1 MPTSGFDGA
10 GTRCGQGTWSAG
22 KESSLMD
29 RPLAT
34 RMRPRNFKEFVG
46 HRHLLGEGKPLTKL
60 IDGGH
65 LPSTI
70 LWGPPGT
77 GKTTLAHLLAVAVGA
92 DFQQLSAVSSGV
104 SDARRVMDHSKTTLF
119 RTVLFV
125 DEVHRWNK
133 AQQEILLPAIEDGS
147 ITLIGATTENPYH
160 SLGGPLLSRC
170 LLLRLEPLEPKEIR
184 GLLELAVIDAE
195 RGMGTLGVTLTDDAL
210 DHLVELSAGD
220 ARAALTAL
228 EAAVLLADA
237 GETLIDGA
245 RVADA
250 VQKRIVAYDR
260 GDSHFDVVSAF
271 IKSMRGSDPDASLF
285 WLGRMIHAGE
295 DPRFIVRRMMIFASE
310 DVGLADPQALQVAV
324 AAAHALEHVGMP
336 EAKLNIA
343 QAAMYLARAPKSNS
357 VTDALDKAMVDADST
372 DAVPP
377 HLRDEHYV
385 GAAKLGHGEGYE
397 YPHDFDGHH
406 VEQQYRPERFEDSVY
421 HEPTGQG
428 SDVDVTPGT
437 GAPVPD
443 PAVETPAQEPAQEPA
458 HEAAQDP
465 TPKRGPAPQR

>member
-1 MPTSGFDGA
+1 
-10 GTRCGQGTWSAG
+10 
-22 KESSLMD
+22 MD

-46 HRHLLGEGKPLTKL
+46 HHHLLGEGKPLTKL

-65 LPSTI
+65 LPSII

-160 SLGGPLLSRC
+160 SLVSPLISRC
-170 LLLRLEPLEPKEIR
+170 LLLRLEPLEAEEVR
-184 GLLELAVIDAE
+184 GLIELAVVDAE

-237 GETLIDGA
+237 GETVIDGA

-260 GDSHFDVVSAF
+260 GDNHFDVVSAF
-271 IKSMRGSDPDASLF
+271 IKSMRVSDVDAALF
-285 WLGRMIHAGE
+285 WLSRMIDAGE
-295 DPRFIVRRMMIFASE
+295 DPRFIVRRMVIFASE
-310 DVGLADPQALQVAV
+310 DVGLADPRALSVAV

-336 EAKLNIA
+336 EARFNLA
-343 QAAMYLARAPKSNS
+343 ESALYLARAPKSNS
-357 VTDALDKAMVDADST
+357 VIDSLEKAMVDADSV
-372 DAVPP
+372 DPVPA
-377 HLRDEHYV
+377 HLRDAHYA

-397 YPHDFDGHH
+397 YPHDFEGHH
-406 VEQQYRPERFEDSVY
+406 VQQEYRPERFDEAVY
-421 HEPTGQG
+421 YEPSGQG
-428 SDVDVTPGT
+428 EDIEVEPGT
-437 GAPVPD
+437 GAPIDEPAED
-443 PAVETPAQEPAQEPA
+443 PA
-458 HEAAQDP
+458 DD
-465 TPKRGPAPQR
+465 

>member
-1 MPTSGFDGA
+1 
-10 GTRCGQGTWSAG
+10 
-22 KESSLMD
+22 MD

-46 HRHLLGEGKPLTKL
+46 HQHLLGEGKPLTKL

-104 SDARRVMDHSKTTLF
+104 SDARRVMDDSKTTLF

-160 SLGGPLLSRC
+160 SLVGPLLSRC
-170 LLLRLEPLEPKEIR
+170 LLLRLEPLEAEEVR
-184 GLLELAVIDAE
+184 SLLELAVVDVE
-195 RGMGTLGVTLTDDAL
+195 RGMGALGVSLTPDAL

-237 GETLIDGA
+237 GETVIDGA

-260 GDSHFDVVSAF
+260 GDNHFDVVSAF
-271 IKSMRGSDPDASLF
+271 IKSMRGSDPDAALF
-285 WLGRMIHAGE
+285 WLSRMIHAGE
-295 DPRFIVRRMMIFASE
+295 DPRFLVRRMMIFASE
-310 DVGLADPQALQVAV
+310 DVGLADPRALSVAV
-324 AAAHALEHVGMP
+324 AAGHALEHIGMP
-336 EAKLNIA
+336 EARFNLA
-343 QAAMYLARAPKSNS
+343 EAALYLARAPKSNS
-357 VTDALDKAMVDADST
+357 VADALDKAMVDADST
-372 DAVPP
+372 DPVPP
-377 HLRDEHYV
+377 HLRDAHYA

-397 YPHDFDGHH
+397 YPHDFEGHH
-406 VEQQYRPERFEDSVY
+406 VDQQYRPERFEDVWY
-421 HEPTGQG
+421 YEPSGQG
-428 SDVDVTPGT
+428 EEVEVEPGT
-437 GAPVPD
+437 GAAIGGD
-443 PAVETPAQEPAQEPA
+443 QTGSPASE
-458 HEAAQDP
+458 EA
-465 TPKRGPAPQR
+465 PAPKPAKKSAAKSD

>member
-1 MPTSGFDGA
+1 
-10 GTRCGQGTWSAG
+10 
-22 KESSLMD
+22 MD

-46 HRHLLGEGKPLTKL
+46 HQHLLGEGKPLTKL

-65 LPSTI
+65 LPSI
-70 LWGPPGT
+70 VLWGPPGT

-160 SLGGPLLSRC
+160 SLVSPLISRC
-170 LLLRLEPLEPKEIR
+170 LLLRLEPLEPEEIR
-184 GLLELAVIDAE
+184 GLIEVAVVDSE
-195 RGMGTLGVTLTDDAL
+195 RGMGALGVTLTDEAV
-210 DHLVELSAGD
+210 DHLVEIAAGD
-220 ARAALTAL
+220 ARAALTGL

-237 GETLIDGA
+237 GETVIDGE

-250 VQKRIVAYDR
+250 IQRRIVAYDR
-260 GDSHFDVVSAF
+260 GDNHYDVVSAF
-271 IKSMRGSDPDASLF
+271 IKSMRGSDPDAALF

-295 DPRFIVRRMMIFASE
+295 DPRFIVRRMVIFASE
-310 DVGLADPQALQVAV
+310 DVGLADPQALPVAV
-324 AAAHALEHVGMP
+324 AAAEALEHVGMP
-336 EAKLNIA
+336 EARLNLA
-343 QAAMYLARAPKSNS
+343 QAAVYLARAPKSNA

-372 DAVPP
+372 DPVPP
-377 HLRDEHYV
+377 HLRDAHYA
-385 GAAKLGHGEGYE
+385 GASKLGHGEGYR

-406 VEQQYRPERFEDSVY
+406 VQQQYRPERFEDVSY
-421 HEPTGQG
+421 YEPSGQG
-428 SDVDVTPGT
+428 ADVVVEPGT
-437 GAPVPD
+437 GMPIEED
-443 PAVETPAQEPAQEPA
+443 EPA
-458 HEAAQDP
+458 D
-465 TPKRGPAPQR
+465 

>member
-1 MPTSGFDGA
+1 
-10 GTRCGQGTWSAG
+10 
-22 KESSLMD
+22 MD

-34 RMRPRNFKEFVG
+34 RMRPRNFTEFVG
-46 HRHLLGEGKPLTKL
+46 HQHLLGEGKPLTKL

-65 LPSTI
+65 LPSI
-70 LWGPPGT
+70 VLWGPPGT

-160 SLGGPLLSRC
+160 SLVSPLLSRC
-170 LLLRLEPLEPKEIR
+170 LLLRLEPLQPEEIR
-184 GLLELAVIDAE
+184 SLVELAVVDSE
-195 RGMGTLGVTLTDDAL
+195 RGMGALGVSLTDDAI
-210 DHLVELSAGD
+210 DHLVELSGGD

-237 GETLIDGA
+237 GETLITGA

-250 VQKRIVAYDR
+250 VQKRLVAYDR
-260 GDSHFDVVSAF
+260 GDNHFDVVSAF
-271 IKSMRGSDPDASLF
+271 IKSLRGSDPDAALF

-295 DPRFIVRRMMIFASE
+295 DPRFIVRRMVIFASE
-310 DVGLADPQALQVAV
+310 DVGLADPQALPVAV
-324 AAAHALEHVGMP
+324 ATAHALEHVGMP
-336 EAKLNIA
+336 EARLNLA
-343 QAAMYLARAPKSNS
+343 EAALYLARAPKSNS
-357 VTDALDKAMVDADST
+357 VIDALDKAMVDADST
-372 DAVPP
+372 DPVPP
-377 HLRDEHYV
+377 HLRDAHYA
-385 GAAKLGHGEGYE
+385 GASKLGHGDGYR

-406 VEQQYRPERFEDSVY
+406 IEQEYRPERFEGVVY
-421 HEPTGQG
+421 YEPSGQG
-428 SDVDVTPGT
+428 EDVDVERGT
-437 GAPVPD
+437 GLPFEE
-443 PAVETPAQEPAQEPA
+443 VEK
-458 HEAAQDP
+458 D
-465 TPKRGPAPQR
+465 

>member
-1 MPTSGFDGA
+1 
-10 GTRCGQGTWSAG
+10 
-22 KESSLMD
+22 MD

-46 HRHLLGEGKPLTKL
+46 HQHLLGEGKPLTKL

-65 LPSTI
+65 LPSII

-160 SLGGPLLSRC
+160 SLVSPLISRC
-170 LLLRLEPLEPKEIR
+170 LLLRLEPLQPEEIR
-184 GLLELAVIDAE
+184 GLLEVAVVDAE
-195 RGMGTLGVTLTDDAL
+195 RGMGALGVTLTEEAI
-210 DHLVELSAGD
+210 DHLVEIAAGD
-220 ARAALTAL
+220 ARAALTGL
-228 EAAVLLADA
+228 EAAVLLAGP
-237 GETLIDGA
+237 GETVVDGD

-250 VQKRIVAYDR
+250 VQRRIVAYDR
-260 GDSHFDVVSAF
+260 GDNHYDVVSAF
-271 IKSMRGSDPDASLF
+271 IKSMRGSDPDAALF

-295 DPRFIVRRMMIFASE
+295 DPRFIVRRMVIFASE
-310 DVGLADPQALQVAV
+310 DVGLADPQALPVAV
-324 AAAHALEHVGMP
+324 AAAEALEHVGMP
-336 EAKLNIA
+336 EARLNLA
-343 QAAMYLARAPKSNS
+343 EAALYLARAPKSNA

-372 DAVPP
+372 DPVPP
-377 HLRDEHYV
+377 HLRDAHYA
-385 GAAKLGHGEGYE
+385 GASKLGHGEGYQ
-397 YPHDFDGHH
+397 YPHDFEGHH
-406 VEQQYRPERFEDSVY
+406 VEQQYRPERFEGISY
-421 HEPTGQG
+421 YEPSGLG
-428 SDVDVTPGT
+428 ADVDVEPGT
-437 GAPVPD
+437 GLPF
-443 PAVETPAQEPAQEPA
+443 EEEPA
-458 HEAAQDP
+458 D
-465 TPKRGPAPQR
+465 

>member
-1 MPTSGFDGA
+1 
-10 GTRCGQGTWSAG
+10 
-22 KESSLMD
+22 MD

-46 HRHLLGEGKPLTKL
+46 HHHLLGEGKPLTKL

-65 LPSTI
+65 LPSVI

-160 SLGGPLLSRC
+160 SLVGPLISRC
-170 LLLRLEPLEPKEIR
+170 LLLRLEPLEPDEIR
-184 GLLELAVIDAE
+184 VLLELAVVDAE
-195 RGMGTLGVTLTDDAL
+195 RGMGALGVSLTDDAL

-237 GETLIDGA
+237 GETVIDGA

-260 GDSHFDVVSAF
+260 GDNHFDVVSAF
-271 IKSMRGSDPDASLF
+271 IKSMRGSDSNATLF
-285 WLGRMIHAGE
+285 WLSRMIHAGE
-295 DPRFIVRRMMIFASE
+295 DPRFMVRRMVIFASE
-310 DVGLADPQALQVAV
+310 DVGLADPHALSVAV

-336 EAKLNIA
+336 EARFNLA
-343 QAAMYLARAPKSNS
+343 EAALYLARAPKSNA
-357 VTDALDKAMVDADST
+357 VADALDKAMVDADST
-372 DAVPP
+372 DPVPP
-377 HLRDEHYV
+377 HLRDAHYA

-406 VEQQYRPERFEDSVY
+406 VDQQYRPDRFEDTSY
-421 HEPTGQG
+421 YEPSGQG
-428 SDVDVTPGT
+428 EEVEVEPGT
-437 GAPVPD
+437 GAPVGRD
-443 PAVETPAQEPAQEPA
+443 ATEQQEKSPARRPGKRS
-458 HEAAQDP
+458 AA
-465 TPKRGPAPQR
+465 KSN

>member
-1 MPTSGFDGA
+1 
-10 GTRCGQGTWSAG
+10 
-22 KESSLMD
+22 MD

-46 HRHLLGEGKPLTKL
+46 HQHLLGEGKPLTKL

-65 LPSTI
+65 LPSI
-70 LWGPPGT
+70 VLWGPPGT

-160 SLGGPLLSRC
+160 SLVSPLISRC
-170 LLLRLEPLEPKEIR
+170 LLLRLEPLEPEEIR
-184 GLLELAVIDAE
+184 GLIEVAVVDSE
-195 RGMGTLGVTLTDDAL
+195 RGMGALGVALTDEAI
-210 DHLVELSAGD
+210 DHLVEIAAGD
-220 ARAALTAL
+220 ARAALTGL

-237 GETLIDGA
+237 GETVIDGE

-250 VQKRIVAYDR
+250 IQRRIVAYDR
-260 GDSHFDVVSAF
+260 GDNHYDVVSAF
-271 IKSMRGSDPDASLF
+271 IKSMRGSDPDAALF

-295 DPRFIVRRMMIFASE
+295 DPRFIVRRMVIFASE
-310 DVGLADPQALQVAV
+310 DVGLADPQALPVAV
-324 AAAHALEHVGMP
+324 AAAEALEHVGMP
-336 EAKLNIA
+336 EARLNLA
-343 QAAMYLARAPKSNS
+343 QAAVYLARAPKSNA

-372 DAVPP
+372 DPVPP
-377 HLRDEHYV
+377 HLRDAHYA
-385 GAAKLGHGEGYE
+385 GASKLGHGEGYR

-406 VEQQYRPERFEDSVY
+406 VQQQYRPERFEDVSY
-421 HEPTGQG
+421 YEPSGQG
-428 SDVDVTPGT
+428 ADVVVEPGT
-437 GAPVPD
+437 GMPIEED
-443 PAVETPAQEPAQEPA
+443 EPA
-458 HEAAQDP
+458 D
-465 TPKRGPAPQR
+465 

>member
-1 MPTSGFDGA
+1 
-10 GTRCGQGTWSAG
+10 
-22 KESSLMD
+22 MD

-46 HRHLLGEGKPLTKL
+46 HHHLLGEGKPLTKL

-65 LPSTI
+65 LPSII

-77 GKTTLAHLLAVAVGA
+77 GKTTLAHLLSIAVGA

-147 ITLIGATTENPYH
+147 ITMIGATTENPYH
-160 SLGGPLLSRC
+160 SLVSPLLSRC
-170 LLLRLEPLEPKEIR
+170 LMLRLEPLEPKEIR
-184 GLLELAVIDAE
+184 GLLELAVVDAE
-195 RGMGTLGVTLTDDAL
+195 RGMGALGVTLTDDAL

-237 GETLIDGA
+237 GETLIDAA

-250 VQKRIVAYDR
+250 VQKRIVVYDR
-260 GDSHFDVVSAF
+260 GDNHFDVVSAF
-271 IKSMRGSDPDASLF
+271 IKSMRGSDPDAALF
-285 WLGRMIHAGE
+285 WLARMIQAGE
-295 DPRFIVRRMMIFASE
+295 DPRFIVRRMVIFASE
-310 DVGLADPQALQVAV
+310 DVGLADPQALPIAM
-324 AAAHALEHVGMP
+324 AAAHALEHVGLP
-336 EAKLNIA
+336 EARFNLA
-343 QAAMYLARAPKSNS
+343 EAALYLARAPKSNS
-357 VTDALDKAMVDADST
+357 VTEALGKAMADADST
-372 DAVPP
+372 DPVPP
-377 HLRDEHYV
+377 HLRDAHYA

-406 VEQQYRPERFEDSVY
+406 VEQQYRPERFEDARY
-421 HEPTGQG
+421 YEPSDQG
-428 SDVDVTPGT
+428 RDVEVEPGT
-437 GAPVPD
+437 GAPVSESTD
-443 PAVETPAQEPAQEPA
+443 PPS
-458 HEAAQDP
+458 P
-465 TPKRGPAPQR
+465 TSRPNKD

>member
-1 MPTSGFDGA
+1 
-10 GTRCGQGTWSAG
+10 
-22 KESSLMD
+22 MD

-46 HRHLLGEGKPLTKL
+46 HQHLLGEGKPLTKL

-65 LPSTI
+65 LPSII

-160 SLGGPLLSRC
+160 SLVSPLISRC
-170 LLLRLEPLEPKEIR
+170 LLLRLEPLQPEEIR
-184 GLLELAVIDAE
+184 GLLEIAVVDSE
-195 RGMGTLGVTLTDDAL
+195 RGMGALGVTLTEEAI
-210 DHLVELSAGD
+210 DHLVEIAAGD
-220 ARAALTAL
+220 ARAALTGL
-228 EAAVLLADA
+228 EAAVLLAGP
-237 GETLIDGA
+237 GETVVDGD

-250 VQKRIVAYDR
+250 VQRRIVAYDR
-260 GDSHFDVVSAF
+260 GDNHYDVVSAF

-285 WLGRMIHAGE
+285 WLGRMLHAGE
-295 DPRFIVRRMMIFASE
+295 DPRFVVRRMLIFASE
-310 DVGLADPQALQVAV
+310 DVGLADPQALPVAV
-324 AAAHALEHVGMP
+324 AAAEALEHVGMP
-336 EAKLNIA
+336 EARLNLA
-343 QAAMYLARAPKSNS
+343 EAALYLARAPKSNA

-372 DAVPP
+372 DPVPP
-377 HLRDEHYV
+377 HLRDAHYA
-385 GAAKLGHGEGYE
+385 GASKLGHGEGYQ
-397 YPHDFDGHH
+397 YPHDFEGHH
-406 VEQQYRPERFEDSVY
+406 VEQQYRPERFEGTSY
-421 HEPTGQG
+421 YEPSGQG
-428 SDVDVTPGT
+428 ADVDVEPGT
-437 GAPVPD
+437 GLTY
-443 PAVETPAQEPAQEPA
+443 EEEPA
-458 HEAAQDP
+458 D
-465 TPKRGPAPQR
+465 

>member
-1 MPTSGFDGA
+1 M
-10 GTRCGQGTWSAG
+10 
-22 KESSLMD
+22 
-29 RPLAT
+29 
-34 RMRPRNFKEFVG
+34 
-46 HRHLLGEGKPLTKL
+46 
-60 IDGGH
+60 
-65 LPSTI
+65 
-70 LWGPPGT
+70 
-77 GKTTLAHLLAVAVGA
+77 
-92 DFQQLSAVSSGV
+92 

-160 SLGGPLLSRC
+160 SLVGPLLSRC

-195 RGMGTLGVTLTDDAL
+195 RGMGALGVTLTDDAL

-324 AAAHALEHVGMP
+324 AAGHALEHVGMP
-336 EAKLNIA
+336 EARFNLA
-343 QAAMYLARAPKSNS
+343 HAALYLARAPKSNS
-357 VTDALDKAMVDADST
+357 VTEALDKALSDADST
-372 DAVPP
+372 DPVPP
-377 HLRDEHYV
+377 HLRDAHYA

-397 YPHDFDGHH
+397 YPHDFEGHH
-406 VEQQYRPERFEDSVY
+406 VVQQYRPERFEGEAY
-421 HEPTGQG
+421 YEATGQG
-428 SDVDVTPGT
+428 GDVEVAPGT
-437 GAPVPD
+437 GVPLSH
-443 PAVETPAQEPAQEPA
+443 PAVEQRAPEEEPAREEERAPEVGSAPGEAPA
-458 HEAAQDP
+458 P
-465 TPKRGPAPQR
+465 KKTVRPKRNRPQ